1 MPLGP
6 KAQSKTGKESLRF
19 MFDDDSTDHKVNIG
33 LSKHF
38 THSTSTSSPSTLIP
52 ASLTHTHADDYP
64 MTASRTRIRG
74 ELTDSMWAKSAS
86 DCNNDTM
93 LLDNYLNPILPSP
106 MTVICTSKPRPKMF
120 NHLITDREMN
130 SSKMTSHFIT
140 SLPQL
145 PVPGPA
151 TLHVILSL
159 PMGPAIHQP
168 IMTFMMILS
177 LKWYGNLPGT
187 NHVYPKW
194 WHHHHEQWDSPPCN
208 WLHPPCDW
216 LHPNGQHSWYYL
228 RQCSISTLE

>member
-1 MPLGP
+1 
-6 KAQSKTGKESLRF
+6 
-19 MFDDDSTDHKVNIG
+19 MFDDDSTDHKGDTG
-33 LSKHF
+33 LSKNC
-38 THSTSTSSPSTLIP
+38 THSTFTSSPSTLIP
-52 ASLTHTHADDYP
+52 ASRTHTHVEDHP
-64 MTASRTRIRG
+64 MTASRTKIRG
-74 ELTDSMWAKSAS
+74 ELTDSVFDKRAP

-168 IMTFMMILS
+168 IMTLMMILS
-177 LKWYGNLPGT
+177 LKMIWKLAKNWPCLPQMMT
-187 NHVYPKW
+187 
-194 WHHHHEQWDSPPCN
+194 S
-208 WLHPPCDW
+208 L
-216 LHPNGQHSWYYL
+216 
-228 RQCSISTLE
+228 T